1 MKYLII
7 TLATVS
13 SLFSNECA
21 TVFPDVFSSQT
32 AITFESRLDIDS
44 KSNKLQT
51 PTINQ
56 SILKSKCDGSRCK
69 ATDTIPNSLKLFDFK
84 ITTIDETIE
93 VSKDTL
99 YDKENIPNIII
110 TKDNTVVTFKAP
122 PPKKGFT
129 PTQKIGSIKVEA
141 KNVTLV
147 FEAGDYYIKS
157 FEAKSSVTKQ
167 RGMSSSM
174 NDTLTITPNGNTRMF
189 IDESFY
195 ISKQGLNPMSKSL
208 LINAKKT
215 KQLRFTSKK
224 QDEDIDIKKLIIYTK
239 DNIEIDTSYEI
250 NALIY
255 GYSDIKLS
263 SDLQSEFRGAIH
275 AKGEL
280 TLGKQKSFKSGKFIY
295 DEESVKELWK
305 LSACRALPNEVDEE
319 LGKATLLG
327 IDENRNFVRDDV
339 ERWIIESYSNIK
351 ERAMFIQSASAYQ
364 RVIVDPSK
372 AYETTIFEDDS
383 YACTEYIIE
392 NDIDLAKKYRYKHA
406 DKELE
411 KVQFNTIKRHIAYQR
426 YNGELS
432 GGVFKAPKHLKEK
445 CTFDTDSI
453 GVQ

>member
-1 MKYLII
+1 
-7 TLATVS
+7 
-13 SLFSNECA
+13 
-21 TVFPDVFSSQT
+21 
-32 AITFESRLDIDS
+32 
-44 KSNKLQT
+44 
-51 PTINQ
+51 
-56 SILKSKCDGSRCK
+56 
-69 ATDTIPNSLKLFDFK
+69 
-84 ITTIDETIE
+84 
-93 VSKDTL
+93 
-99 YDKENIPNIII
+99 
-110 TKDNTVVTFKAP
+110 
-122 PPKKGFT
+122 
-129 PTQKIGSIKVEA
+129 
-141 KNVTLV
+141 
-147 FEAGDYYIKS
+147 
-157 FEAKSSVTKQ
+157 
-167 RGMSSSM
+167 M
-174 NDTLTITPNGNTRMF
+174 NDTLTITPKANIRMF
-189 IDESFY
+189 IDKSFY

-208 LINAKKT
+208 LINTKTETKT
-215 KQLRFTSKK
+215 KKLFGFIPTGEEEIK
-224 QDEDIDIKKLIIYTK
+224 DPKKLIIYVK
-239 DNIEIDTSYEI
+239 GNIEIDTSYEI

-295 DEESVKELWK
+295 DEEAVKELWK